1 MSEVFGLA
9 FGEMAGFLCFFAVG
23 VLLGR
28 FNLLPQ
34 QAGATLSRLITYVF
48 LPAMMFN
55 SFALQCTV
63 EKLSAYARLL
73 LAGVLLLCICVGVS
87 LLVRRKFRGD
97 RIESITAAYSMVV
110 PNFGYL
116 GYPLVLALFGQEA
129 LTKFMMFGLPFQLY
143 IYVYAMKQWMP
154 ETGTSSH
161 AILRV
166 LNAPIV
172 ALFLGM
178 ALGLSG
184 LPYSSGFLASIS
196 QSAANCMSPCAM
208 IATGLALGQISF
220 RRLLGDARI
229 YWIAFLRLIA
239 LPAVIVIATYFL
251 CKAFRLDPDILRISG
266 VFLALPLGINPVV
279 FAQAYGHDGSFAAS
293 CALISMVISLLTLP
307 ALIEFVTRL
316 ALLL

>member
-9 FGEMAGFLCFFAVG
+9 FGEMAGFLCFFAIG

-34 QAGATLSRLITYVF
+34 QAGASLSKLITYVF

-73 LAGVLLLCICVGVS
+73 LAGALLLFVCIAVS
-87 LLVRRKFRGD
+87 LLVRRRFRGD
-97 RIESITAAYSMVV
+97 RIEQITASYSMVV

-129 LTKFMMFGLPFQLY
+129 LTKFMMFGLPFHLY
-143 IYVYAMKQWMP
+143 IYGYAMKQWMP
-154 ETGTSSH
+154 ETGKSGH

-172 ALFLGM
+172 ALLLGM

-184 LPYSSGFLASIS
+184 LPYTGFLARVS
-196 QSAANCMSPCAM
+196 QSAAGCMSPCAM
-208 IATGLALGQISF
+208 IASGLALGQIPF
-220 RRLLGDARI
+220 RRLVGDARI

-239 LPAVIVIATYFL
+239 LPALLVTATYFL
-251 CKAFRLDPDILRISG
+251 CKAFHLEPDILRITG